1 MNNISMHILD
11 IVQNSISA
19 KASLIEI
26 HIREDL
32 KKNIFEVFIKDNGKG
47 MDDEMLTY
55 VTDPYTTTR
64 TTRKVGLGIP
74 LLKHSAEQ
82 AGGYVKVHSEKD
94 FGTSVHATLQH
105 AHIDRPPI
113 GDCAGTIVLLAA
125 ANPEIEFKYVH
136 RVNDKK
142 YVFNTIEVKQL
153 LEETKIND
161 PKIRGFLKEMILE
174 NINDLY
180 VV

>member
-1 MNNISMHILD
+1 MHILD

-19 KASLIEI
+19 KANLIEI
-26 HIREDL
+26 QITEDL
-32 KKNIFEVFIKDNGKG
+32 KKNIFEVFIRDNGKG
-47 MDDEMLTY
+47 MDQDMLTH

-82 AGGYVKVHSEKD
+82 ANGYIKVHSEKEC
-94 FGTSVHATLQH
+94 GTSIHATLQH
-105 AHIDRPPI
+105 DHIDRPPI

-125 ANPEIEFKYVH
+125 ANPSIDFKYVH
-136 RVNDKK
+136 RVNEKK
-142 YVFNTIEVKQL
+142 YEFNTLEIKQI

-174 NINDLY
+174 NVNDLY